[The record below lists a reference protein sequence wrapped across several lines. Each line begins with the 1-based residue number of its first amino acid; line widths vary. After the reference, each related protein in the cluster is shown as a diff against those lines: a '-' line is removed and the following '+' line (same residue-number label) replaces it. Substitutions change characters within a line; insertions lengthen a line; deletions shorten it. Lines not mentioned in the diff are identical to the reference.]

1 MILGEH
7 GPWFHHILYFAF
19 CHLKT
24 LIFEAFHHPFFCVRS
39 ALLFP
44 DLTEVARRAL
54 LCVSPLLSF
63 FTTPKVGCVDA
74 IKMCGVS
81 LSPLL
86 VLEKYY
92 KKITQKET
100 KISLKITEKDC
111 WRILG
116 KRVQNKRKKTCQNQE
131 KITRQEQ
138 LRVREM

>member
-1 MILGEH
+1 M
-7 GPWFHHILYFAF
+7 
-19 CHLKT
+19 
-24 LIFEAFHHPFFCVRS
+24 
-39 ALLFP
+39 
-44 DLTEVARRAL
+44 
-54 LCVSPLLSF
+54 
-63 FTTPKVGCVDA
+63 DA

-92 KKITQKET
+92 KKITQKEN

-131 KITRQEQ
+131 KNNPSGAVESERNVVGVVGVGSCSVHYF
-138 LRVREM
+138 RYVHW